1 VSTEFW
7 IILIVGTIP
16 IIIAEFMLHLADRDA
31 RRRAQ
36 TNTSGK

>member
-1 VSTEFW
+1 VSAEFW
-7 IILIVGTIP
+7 IVLIVGTAP
-16 IIIAEFMLHLADRDA
+16 IIKAELLLLLADRDA